1 MSLRGPLPNIK
12 PTSRAA
18 STKERSERPVMTD
31 NGETPKEAL
40 DLSDVLCIQ
49 TKEGEELQFTVVGI
63 LQDAD
68 DGTSYA
74 VLTPQT
80 SDENDSED
88 ETQAIVTDL
97 HGNLIEDDE
106 LAQEILEDF
115 LEIVEES
122 QDENGGT

>member
-1 MSLRGPLPNIK
+1 
-12 PTSRAA
+12 
-18 STKERSERPVMTD
+18 
-31 NGETPKEAL
+31 
-40 DLSDVLCIQ
+40 VLCIQ

-80 SDENDSED
+80 SDEPESED

-97 HGNLIEDDE
+97 QGNLIDDDE

-122 QDENGGT
+122 QDENGGS

>member
-1 MSLRGPLPNIK
+1 V
-12 PTSRAA
+12 T
-18 STKERSERPVMTD
+18 TD
-31 NGETPKEAL
+31 NGETTREPL
-40 DLSDVLCIQ
+40 DLNDVLCIQ

-80 SDENDSED
+80 SDEAESED

-97 HGNLIEDDE
+97 QGNLIDDDE

>member
-1 MSLRGPLPNIK
+1 M
-12 PTSRAA
+12 T
-18 STKERSERPVMTD
+18 TD
-31 NGETPKEAL
+31 NGETAKELL

-49 TKEGEELQFTVVGI
+49 TKDGQELQFTVVGI

-80 SDENDSED
+80 GDDGESDDDLE
-88 ETQAIVTDL
+88 AIVTDL

-115 LEIVEES
+115 IEIVDES
-122 QDENGGT
+122 QDENGGS

>member
-1 MSLRGPLPNIK
+1 V
-12 PTSRAA
+12 T
-18 STKERSERPVMTD
+18 TD
-31 NGETPKEAL
+31 NGETTKEPL
-40 DLSDVLCIQ
+40 DLNDVLCIQ
-49 TKEGEELQFTVVGI
+49 TKDGEELQFTVVGI

-80 SDENDSED
+80 SGEAESED

-97 HGNLIEDDE
+97 QGNLIDDDE

-122 QDENGGT
+122 QDENGGA

>member
-1 MSLRGPLPNIK
+1 M
-12 PTSRAA
+12 T
-18 STKERSERPVMTD
+18 TD
-31 NGETPKEAL
+31 NGETTKEPL
-40 DLSDVLCIQ
+40 DLNDVLCIQ

-68 DGTSYA
+68 DGSSYA
-74 VLTPQT
+74 VLTPQAPG
-80 SDENDSED
+80 EAEED

-122 QDENGGT
+122 QDENGGS